1 MFVQKS
7 AREGEGVSETT
18 PAGRSEG
25 QQTPIA
31 GAGDEGLHPYRHRP
45 SKERTPMKA
54 KIIAPVLAATLS
66 GAALMGAAVPASAA
80 PAPTAQQAAST
91 PRATA
96 PTTVPI
102 TGTTNGVTS
111 FVGSFNLTQFA
122 NQNGQLMAVGNLVG
136 TLTDPVTGLTQSV
149 NQVVSLPVGGNATT
163 SGTCDILHLDLGPLN
178 LDLLGLQ
185 VHLNEVVLDI
195 TAQSGP
201 GNLLGNLLCS
211 VAGLLDNGTGLN
223 GLANLLN
230 HLLGL

>member
-1 MFVQKS
+1 
-7 AREGEGVSETT
+7 
-18 PAGRSEG
+18 
-25 QQTPIA
+25 
-31 GAGDEGLHPYRHRP
+31 
-45 SKERTPMKA
+45 MKA

-80 PAPTAQQAAST
+80 PTPTAQQAAST

-102 TGTTNGVTS
+102 TGNITTGGTFS
-111 FVGSFNLTQFA
+111 GLFNLTQFA
-122 NQNGQLMAVGNLVG
+122 VQNGQLVAVGSLSG
-136 TLTDPVTGLTQSV
+136 TLTDALGNVIGTVTNVPVT
-149 NQVVSLPVGGNATT
+149 LPVGGNATT

-223 GLANLLN
+223 GLATLLN
-230 HLLGL
+230 QLLGL

>member
-1 MFVQKS
+1 
-7 AREGEGVSETT
+7 
-18 PAGRSEG
+18 
-25 QQTPIA
+25 
-31 GAGDEGLHPYRHRP
+31 
-45 SKERTPMKA
+45 MKA

-80 PAPTAQQAAST
+80 PTPTAQQAAST

-102 TGTTNGVTS
+102 TGTATDGVTT
-111 FVGSFNLTQFA
+111 FAGTFDLTKFA
-122 NQNGQLMAVGNLVG
+122 VQNGQLMAVGTLTG
-136 TLTDPVTGLTQSV
+136 TLTNTVTGVVQNVS
-149 NQVVSLPVGGNATT
+149 QQVSLPVLGGTT

-223 GLANLLN
+223 GLATLLN
-230 HLLGL
+230 QLLGL